1 MACVL
6 EGSFFVTYSVIGSF
20 KFASVLPVCV
30 PGWEFL
36 LCYLDLTKLML
47 AKHTNY
53 LRNICKEK
61 RGLKKGIITIVC

>member
-1 MACVL
+1 MFKIGIDIGGLCVR
-6 EGSFFVTYSVIGSF
+6 SFFVTVFIGSF

-47 AKHTNY
+47 TKRTSY

-61 RGLKKGIITIVC
+61 RGLK